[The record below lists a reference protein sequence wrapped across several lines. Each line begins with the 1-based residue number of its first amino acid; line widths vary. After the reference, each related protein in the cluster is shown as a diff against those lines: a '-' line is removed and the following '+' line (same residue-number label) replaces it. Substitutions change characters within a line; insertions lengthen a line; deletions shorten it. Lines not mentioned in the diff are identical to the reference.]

1 MHSKQNTK
9 NYKEDEDIKVKNTG
23 VQSNSAATIINST
36 QVVQNKPT
44 DVLSSKIIRP
54 RSSVGITK
62 VYVTIPLDRVGVVIG
77 KSGET
82 IKKIMEATKTKIAVD
97 ETNGVAVIEPASPNT
112 SPYDIMRA
120 QDVIK
125 AIGYGFSHEKAF
137 KLLEEDIVLVVID
150 LTQYVK
156 DSENHLTRIKGRI
169 IGEEGRARK
178 NIEEMTGTHISIY
191 DNIVAIIGNYEN
203 ANVAREAIMMLIEG
217 RQHSTVYR
225 HIDRLMRQVR
235 RTKITSLWYR
245 ET

>member
-1 MHSKQNTK
+1 MLNKQDTKDVKESKDA
-9 NYKEDEDIKVKNTG
+9 ELKNTG
-23 VQSNSAATIINST
+23 VQSINTSSSSSS
-36 QVVQNKPT
+36 QNAQNLLT
-44 DVLSSKIIRP
+44 ASSSRIIRP
-54 RSSVGITK
+54 KSSIGITK
-62 VYVTIPLDRVGVVIG
+62 VYVTIPLDRIGVVIG
-77 KSGET
+77 KNGET
-82 IKKIMEATKTKIAVD
+82 IKKIMEATKTKIAID
-97 ETNGVAVIEPASPNT
+97 EANGVAVIEPASPHT

-125 AIGYGFSHEKAF
+125 AIGYGFSPEKAF
-137 KLLEEDIVLVVID
+137 KLLEEDVILMVID

-169 IGEEGRARK
+169 IGEEGKARR
-178 NIEEMTGTHISIY
+178 NIEEMTGTYISIH
-191 DNIVAIIGNYEN
+191 DNTVAIIGSYEN

-235 RTKITSLWYR
+235 RTKITNLWHK